1 MKKYS
6 LKRGFLVELG
16 TQTTKYKCTKNR
28 FIHNIENRFFNSY
41 SKKKYK
47 PTRNNPTPIA
57 LLKSFCHRTIH
68 LVFFNTLAN
77 HPMIKKG
84 MPCPIPY
91 TSNKRVLL
99 TNDPVID
106 AKAIIAII
114 IGVVH
119 GDGVRP
125 NKVPNE

>member
-1 MKKYS
+1 
-6 LKRGFLVELG
+6 
-16 TQTTKYKCTKNR
+16 
-28 FIHNIENRFFNSY
+28 
-41 SKKKYK
+41 
-47 PTRNNPTPIA
+47 
-57 LLKSFCHRTIH
+57 
-68 LVFFNTLAN
+68 
-77 HPMIKKG
+77 MIKKG
-84 MPCPIPY
+84 VPCPIPY